1 MRKLHQR
8 EVLRSIVLFFF
19 FFNDTATTEIYTLS
33 LHDAHRSGRARRP
46 STPARSPGR
55 WPHEHLQRERQE
67 VQAAV
72 EREEAALAGGRGMTY
87 DPHANI
93 FPDRLEVD
101 VKAEAELAERHRVAE
116 VEGLRRELE
125 QLAAQR
131 EQLTTEKPVAE
142 MVISDTRTGKRVP
155 HLRVERIS
163 VGLAAERIE
172 EGI

>member
-1 MRKLHQR
+1 
-8 EVLRSIVLFFF
+8 
-19 FFNDTATTEIYTLS
+19 
-33 LHDAHRSGRARRP
+33 
-46 STPARSPGR
+46 
-55 WPHEHLQRERQE
+55 
-67 VQAAV
+67 
-72 EREEAALAGGRGMTY
+72 MTY
-87 DPHANI
+87 DPHAII

-101 VKAEAELAERHRVAE
+101 VKAEAELPERHRVAE

-172 EGI
+172 EGIAEIDLQIEAVLKQLEYRGEVSEVPKLPGPTGKGSFVPKKPKL